1 MDAGGDGVARLTGE
15 STARIVNRLARVE
28 GQIRGLQR
36 MMEEGKDCEQILTQ
50 LAAVRSALDGVGINL
65 ISHHMKECLEDELS
79 AQIDPATME
88 KAFEIFLKYVRCM
101 K

>member
-1 MDAGGDGVARLTGE
+1 MDTGAGGAARLTGE
-15 STARIVNRLARVE
+15 STARIINRLARVE

-50 LAAVRSALDGVGINL
+50 LAAVRSALDSVGINL

>member
-1 MDAGGDGVARLTGE
+1 MKAEMAGGGSLTGE
-15 STARIVNRLARVE
+15 TTARIINRLARVE

-50 LAAVRSALDGVGINL
+50 LAAVRSALDSVGINL
-65 ISHHMKECLEDELS
+65 ISHHMKECLEDQLS

-88 KAFEIFLKYVRCM
+88 RAFEIFLKYVRCM